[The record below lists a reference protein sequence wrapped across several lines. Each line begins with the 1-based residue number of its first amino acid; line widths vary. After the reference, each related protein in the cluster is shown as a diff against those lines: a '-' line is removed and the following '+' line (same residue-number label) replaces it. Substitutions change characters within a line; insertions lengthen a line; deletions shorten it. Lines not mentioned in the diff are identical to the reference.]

1 MGSFW
6 KTKYKCSVLHKSSV
20 KKQKMNGVLSS
31 LPTTIEPKL
40 FICYSV
46 IYPFAGRHNGPTAIS
61 RTNILMANINKGMK
75 RPSELHK
82 SIPQAS
88 ARVLNQQLSELEF
101 HGIITKKNHNV
112 IPPKSEYS
120 LTSGGE
126 SLLEVLYA
134 MKNWGEGYKETFH
147 KIIEY

>member
-1 MGSFW
+1 MICPGRCIYNYICDSKDDTMYEKKIPKDLSCGLNIAIEVMGGKW
-6 KTKYKCSVLHKSSV
+6 KANL
-20 KKQKMNGVLSS
+20 L
-31 LPTTIEPKL
+31 
-40 FICYSV
+40 
-46 IYPFAGRHNGPTAIS
+46 
-61 RTNILMANINKGMK
+61 ANINKGMK

-101 HGIITKKNHNV
+101 HGIITKKIYNV

-120 LTSGGE
+120 LTPGGE

>member
-1 MGSFW
+1 MYEKKIPKDLSCGLNIAIEVIGGKW
-6 KTKYKCSVLHKSSV
+6 KANL
-20 KKQKMNGVLSS
+20 L
-31 LPTTIEPKL
+31 
-40 FICYSV
+40 
-46 IYPFAGRHNGPTAIS
+46 
-61 RTNILMANINKGMK
+61 ANINKGMK

-101 HGIITKKNHNV
+101 HGIITKKIYHV

-120 LTSGGE
+120 LTPGGE